1 MTERERFAMLVV
13 PHLNAAY
20 NLARWLTR
28 NEVDAQDVVQN
39 AMLRALRYLHSLR
52 GTDARPWLLGI
63 VRNECMSWLRARS
76 ADRGAS
82 INDGFDAGQ
91 NSDTRGAADAPG
103 GAAAGDAG
111 KQEFAAVAAHENPP
125 ERAAIRRLEARLLN
139 EAIAALPPPFREAIV
154 LRELEDLSYR
164 EIAQITGVPIGT
176 VMSRLSRARRLLA
189 QSLQVIAVARDR
201 TTN

>member
-1 MTERERFAMLVV
+1 VTEGERFALLVV
-13 PHLNAAY
+13 PHLNAAF

-52 GTDARPWLLGI
+52 GADARPWLLGI

-82 INDGFDAGQ
+82 INDASDPGQ
-91 NSDTRGAADAPG
+91 NNESHG
-103 GAAAGDAG
+103 AGDATG
-111 KQEFAAVAAHENPP
+111 SDPTGDAGNRAFAALAAHENPP
-125 ERAAIRRLEARLLN
+125 EHAAIRRVEARLLN

-164 EIAQITGVPIGT
+164 DIAQITGVPIGT